1 MKDTSQKPLR
11 RGHNEGNI
19 RQRTDGRWEVR
30 LSAGIDYKTGKPRRT
45 STCCSTRQEAIAIL
59 QQQAHEVRTQ
69 GWRDPMS
76 VTLGEWYEYWLDTY
90 MKDTVKQSTYA
101 SYRSYL
107 TKHFCVLGNVLLKKL
122 EPHTL
127 QEFYNYKFREEGLS
141 PKTLRNYHMAL
152 HKCLQQAVKE
162 RLLIYNPC
170 DAVTLPSGE
179 KPEISVFTNDQQRA
193 LVQASYRSYLT
204 KHFCVLGNVL
214 LKKLEPHT
222 LQEFYNYKFREE
234 GLSPK
239 TLRNY
244 HMALHKCLQQAVKE
258 RLLIYNPCDAVT
270 LPSGEKPEISVFTND
285 QQRALVQA
293 SYRHRYGVFILLD
306 LCTGLRM
313 GELLA
318 LKWEDIDFSTALLHV
333 RRTINRLA
341 KYEAHDG
348 ENKTEIVFGT
358 PKTKNSRRTIPL
370 TRTMADELARWKQQ
384 QSQDKI
390 RAGDKYT
397 DDGFIV
403 TNEFGHYFEQ
413 KTFKDY
419 YERLLKD
426 ADIGHFTFHALRH
439 TFATRALERGMDYKT
454 LSAILGHY
462 SVAFTM
468 DTYVHSMD
476 EHKRHEMDKMDD
488 LFGMQYRISVEN
500 QPYPVLCTLS
510 ADGCTAHVPDFPKV
524 TAQAPTLDAALLEVK
539 QQIQKALRQYKNPP
553 IPTKQDQIVVPTNSV
568 LVLVKAG

>member
-1 MKDTSQKPLR
+1 MKDTSKKALR

-19 RQRTDGRWEVR
+19 RRRTDGRWEVR

-45 STCCSTRQEAIAIL
+45 STCCNTRQEAIAIL

-107 TKHFCVLGNVLLKKL
+107 NKHFCVLGKILLKKL

-141 PKTLRNYHMAL
+141 PKTL
-152 HKCLQQAVKE
+152 C
-162 RLLIYNPC
+162 
-170 DAVTLPSGE
+170 
-179 KPEISVFTNDQQRA
+179 
-193 LVQASYRSYLT
+193 
-204 KHFCVLGNVL
+204 
-214 LKKLEPHT
+214 
-222 LQEFYNYKFREE
+222 
-234 GLSPK
+234 
-239 TLRNY
+239 NY

-293 SYRHRYGVFILLD
+293 SYRHRYGVFIRLD

-358 PKTKNSRRTIPL
+358 LKTKNSRRTIPL
-370 TRTMADELARWKQQ
+370 TRTMADELTRWKQQ
-384 QSQDKI
+384 QAQDKI
-390 RAGDKYT
+390 RAGDK
-397 DDGFIV
+397 
-403 TNEFGHYFEQ
+403 
-413 KTFKDY
+413 
-419 YERLLKD
+419 
-426 ADIGHFTFHALRH
+426 
-439 TFATRALERGMDYKT
+439 
-454 LSAILGHY
+454 
-462 SVAFTM
+462 
-468 DTYVHSMD
+468 
-476 EHKRHEMDKMDD
+476 
-488 LFGMQYRISVEN
+488 
-500 QPYPVLCTLS
+500 
-510 ADGCTAHVPDFPKV
+510 
-524 TAQAPTLDAALLEVK
+524 
-539 QQIQKALRQYKNPP
+539 
-553 IPTKQDQIVVPTNSV
+553 
-568 LVLVKAG
+568 

>member
-1 MKDTSQKPLR
+1 MNDTSKKALH
-11 RGHNEGNI
+11 RGHNDGNI

-45 STCCSTRQEAIAIL
+45 STCCNTRQEAISIL

-107 TKHFCVLGNVLLKKL
+107 NKHFCVLGKILLKKL

-162 RLLIYNPC
+162 RLL
-170 DAVTLPSGE
+170 V
-179 KPEISVFTNDQQRA
+179 
-193 LVQASYRSYLT
+193 
-204 KHFCVLGNVL
+204 
-214 LKKLEPHT
+214 
-222 LQEFYNYKFREE
+222 
-234 GLSPK
+234 
-239 TLRNY
+239 
-244 HMALHKCLQQAVKE
+244 
-258 RLLIYNPCDAVT
+258 YNPCDAVT

-293 SYRHRYGVFILLD
+293 SYRHRYGVFIRLD

-318 LKWEDIDFSTALLHV
+318 LKWEDIDFSTAQLHV

-370 TRTMADELARWKQQ
+370 TRTMADELTRWKQQ
-384 QSQDKI
+384 QAQDKI

-419 YERLLKD
+419 YDRLLKD

-488 LFGMQYRISVEN
+488 MFGMQYSISVEN

-510 ADGCTAHVPDFPKV
+510 ADGCTAHVPDFPKI
-524 TAQAPTLDAALLEVK
+524 TTQATTLDAALLEVK

-553 IPTKQDQIVVPTNSV
+553 IPTKQDQIVVPNNSV
-568 LVLVKAG
+568 LVLVKAS

>member
-1 MKDTSQKPLR
+1 MKDTSKKALR

-19 RQRTDGRWEVR
+19 RRRTDGRWEVR

-45 STCCSTRQEAIAIL
+45 STCCNTRQEAIAIL

-107 TKHFCVLGNVLLKKL
+107 NKHFCVLGKILLKKL

-179 KPEISVFTNDQQRA
+179 KPEGV
-193 LVQASYRSYLT
+193 
-204 KHFCVLGNVL
+204 
-214 LKKLEPHT
+214 
-222 LQEFYNYKFREE
+222 
-234 GLSPK
+234 
-239 TLRNY
+239 
-244 HMALHKCLQQAVKE
+244 
-258 RLLIYNPCDAVT
+258 
-270 LPSGEKPEISVFTND
+270 VFTND

-293 SYRHRYGVFILLD
+293 SYRHRYGVFIRLD

-318 LKWEDIDFSTALLHV
+318 LKWEDIDFSTAQLHV

-348 ENKTEIVFGT
+348 EN
-358 PKTKNSRRTIPL
+358 
-370 TRTMADELARWKQQ
+370 
-384 QSQDKI
+384 
-390 RAGDKYT
+390 
-397 DDGFIV
+397 
-403 TNEFGHYFEQ
+403 
-413 KTFKDY
+413 
-419 YERLLKD
+419 
-426 ADIGHFTFHALRH
+426 
-439 TFATRALERGMDYKT
+439 KT

-488 LFGMQYRISVEN
+488 MFGMQYSISVEN

-510 ADGCTAHVPDFPKV
+510 ADGYTAHVPDFPKITTQ
-524 TAQAPTLDAALLEVK
+524 TATLDAALLEVK
-539 QQIQKALRQYKNPP
+539 QQIEKALRQYKNPP
-553 IPTKQDQIVVPTNSV
+553 IPTKQEQIVVPTNSV

>member
-1 MKDTSQKPLR
+1 MKDTFKKALR

-19 RQRTDGRWEVR
+19 RQRADGRWEVR

-45 STCCSTRQEAIAIL
+45 STCCNTRQEAIAIL

-107 TKHFCVLGNVLLKKL
+107 NKHFCVLGKILLKKL

-162 RLLIYNPC
+162 RLLVYNPC

-179 KPEISVFTNDQQRA
+179 KPEIV
-193 LVQASYRSYLT
+193 
-204 KHFCVLGNVL
+204 
-214 LKKLEPHT
+214 
-222 LQEFYNYKFREE
+222 
-234 GLSPK
+234 
-239 TLRNY
+239 
-244 HMALHKCLQQAVKE
+244 
-258 RLLIYNPCDAVT
+258 
-270 LPSGEKPEISVFTND
+270 VFTND

-293 SYRHRYGVFILLD
+293 SYRHRYGVFIRLD
-306 LCTGLRM
+306 LCTGLR
-313 GELLA
+313 
-318 LKWEDIDFSTALLHV
+318 I
-333 RRTINRLA
+333 
-341 KYEAHDG
+341 
-348 ENKTEIVFGT
+348 
-358 PKTKNSRRTIPL
+358 
-370 TRTMADELARWKQQ
+370 
-384 QSQDKI
+384 
-390 RAGDKYT
+390 
-397 DDGFIV
+397 
-403 TNEFGHYFEQ
+403 
-413 KTFKDY
+413 
-419 YERLLKD
+419 
-426 ADIGHFTFHALRH
+426 
-439 TFATRALERGMDYKT
+439 
-454 LSAILGHY
+454 
-462 SVAFTM
+462 

-488 LFGMQYRISVEN
+488 MFGMQYRISVEN

-510 ADGCTAHVPDFPKV
+510 ADGCTTHVPDFPKIEV
-524 TAQAPTLDAALLEVK
+524 QTPTLDAALLEVK

-553 IPTKQDQIVVPTNSV
+553 IPTKQEQIVVPQNSV
-568 LVLVKAG
+568 LVLVKAS